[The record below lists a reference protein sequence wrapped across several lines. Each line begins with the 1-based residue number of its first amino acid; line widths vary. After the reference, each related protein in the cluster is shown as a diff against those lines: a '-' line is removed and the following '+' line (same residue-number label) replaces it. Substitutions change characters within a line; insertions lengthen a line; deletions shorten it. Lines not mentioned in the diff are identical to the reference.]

1 MSKRLTTQ
9 EFILKSTSKHGNRY
23 DYSNTEYVSEK
34 SLISINCLEHGI
46 FYQLPSVHYRSG
58 CPTCGIIKRINLRK
72 NNIDEL
78 LNKFNIKHNF
88 KYDYSK
94 VDYVKMKEKVI
105 ITCKEHNI
113 EFLQTP
119 EKHLSSK
126 TGGCVKCN
134 SIGKGK
140 LTTLQFIEKSDILHN
155 SKYDYSKLKYLES
168 NTKVTIV
175 CKEHGDFTM
184 TPNSHLNGRGC
195 SKCNRNGGIL
205 ENIWLDSFGIHKD
218 YRQYKIDKFY
228 VDGINLDENIIYE
241 FNGDFWH
248 GNPNIYKGDDINKV
262 NGIKYGELYK
272 KTIEREE
279 CLKSLGYKIVSI
291 WESDFKKINN
301 RLCQ

>member
-105 ITCKEHNI
+105 ITCKEHNR

-119 EKHLSSK
+119 
-126 TGGCVKCN
+126 
-134 SIGKGK
+134 
-140 LTTLQFIEKSDILHN
+140 
-155 SKYDYSKLKYLES
+155 
-168 NTKVTIV
+168 
-175 CKEHGDFTM
+175 
-184 TPNSHLNGRGC
+184 
-195 SKCNRNGGIL
+195 
-205 ENIWLDSFGIHKD
+205 
-218 YRQYKIDKFY
+218 
-228 VDGINLDENIIYE
+228 
-241 FNGDFWH
+241 
-248 GNPNIYKGDDINKV
+248 
-262 NGIKYGELYK
+262 
-272 KTIEREE
+272 
-279 CLKSLGYKIVSI
+279 
-291 WESDFKKINN
+291 
-301 RLCQ
+301 

>member
-155 SKYDYSKLKYLES
+155 SKYDYSKLKYLDS

-248 GNPNIYKGDDINKV
+248 GNPNIYK
-262 NGIKYGELYK
+262 
-272 KTIEREE
+272 
-279 CLKSLGYKIVSI
+279 
-291 WESDFKKINN
+291 
-301 RLCQ
+301 